1 MTIERT
7 STMGQSQYMLT
18 LIQQASSNLNTTQ
31 GQVASGLVSTTYT
44 GMNDKASLLQAT
56 QTAADKS
63 NAYQANTAL
72 AVNQSDLQDTQLTTL
87 SNLANSLTKAL
98 QDSVA
103 NNDATTLM
111 SQAQSI
117 FDQASQILNSTDANG
132 NYIYAGDKDNTAPL
146 TVTSLSQLAAAPT
159 AASVFDNGTQ
169 KKSVLV
175 GDGQSVTVGMLASD
189 IGTQLMSTLKDIAT
203 FDAGPTGNLSSAS
216 QLSQAQNDFL
226 TNEIKPATDAATQIN
241 TQAASNGYVNN
252 QLTNAVTNQQTMNT
266 LYKTFQS
273 SIQDVDMPTAITQLS
288 QNQLALQ
295 AAIQVTAQLGNI
307 SLLNYLP
314 TSG

>member
-1 MTIERT
+1 
-7 STMGQSQYMLT
+7 MGQSQYMLT

-314 TSG
+314 ASG

>member
-31 GQVASGLVSTTYT
+31 AQVASGLVSTTYT

-146 TVTSLSQLAAAPT
+146 TVSTLSQLAAAPT
-159 AASVFDNGTQ
+159 AASVFANGTQ

-226 TNEIKPATDAATQIN
+226 TTEIKPATDAATQIN

-273 SIQDVDMPTAITQLS
+273 SIQDVDMPTAISQLS

-314 TSG
+314 KS

>member
-1 MTIERT
+1 MSVERT
-7 STMGQSQYMLT
+7 STMGQSQYLLS

-31 GQVASGLVSTTYT
+31 AQVASGLVSTTYT
-44 GMNDKASLLQAT
+44 GMTDKAALLQAT

-103 NNDATTLM
+103 NNDSTTLM

-117 FDQASQILNSTDANG
+117 FDQASQILNSTDSNG
-132 NYIYAGDKDNTAPL
+132 NYIYGGDKDNTAPM
-146 TVTSLSQLAAAPT
+146 TATSLSQLAAAPT
-159 AASVFDNGTQ
+159 VASVFANGTQ

-203 FDAGPTGNLSSAS
+203 FDAGPNGNLSSAS

-226 TNEIKPATDAATQIN
+226 TSEIQPATDAATQIN

-252 QLTNAVTNQQTMNT
+252 QLTAAVTKQQTMNT

-273 SIQDVDMPTAITQLS
+273 SIQDVDMPTAITQLN

-295 AAIQVTAQLGNI
+295 AALQVTSQLGQI

-314 TSG
+314 PTG

>member
-1 MTIERT
+1 MTVERT
-7 STMGQSQYMLT
+7 STMGQSSYMLS

-31 GQVASGLVSTTYT
+31 AQVASGLVSTTYT

-56 QTAADKS
+56 QTAVDKS

-103 NNDATTLM
+103 NNDSTTLM

-132 NYIYAGDKDNTAPL
+132 NYLYAGDKDNTAPL

-159 AASVFDNGTQ
+159 VASVFDNGTQ

-189 IGTQLMSTLKDIAT
+189 IGSQLMSTLKDIAT

-226 TNEIKPATDAATQIN
+226 TSEIKPATDAATQIN

-273 SIQDVDMPTAITQLS
+273 SIQNVDMPTAITQLS

-314 TSG
+314 ASG

>member
-1 MTIERT
+1 MTVERT
-7 STMGQSQYMLT
+7 STMGQSSYMLS

-31 GQVASGLVSTTYT
+31 AQVASGLVSTTYT
-44 GMNDKASLLQAT
+44 GMNDKASLLHAT

-103 NNDATTLM
+103 NNDSTTLM

-132 NYIYAGDKDNTAPL
+132 NYLYAGDKDNTAPL

-159 AASVFDNGTQ
+159 VASVFDNGTQ

-189 IGTQLMSTLKDIAT
+189 IGSQLMSTLKDIAT

-226 TNEIKPATDAATQIN
+226 TSEIKPATDAATQIN

-273 SIQDVDMPTAITQLS
+273 SIQNVDMPTAITQLS

-314 TSG
+314 ASG